1 MKKRGTTLI
10 EIMVGVVI
18 LSIISVPIYYLLK
31 DASAKRALVTSRD
44 YVKQEANKVF
54 KLLENDLS
62 QARKGTFKRVSDD
75 VIEIK
80 VRKPGKDDTKDVS
93 LSYLY
98 VAPDLIRRFEGQRW
112 LVSQHVA
119 DFVVSET
126 PEAGRLVVS
135 LKMKAALDG
144 IPEEQGPE
152 YSQEKLIVMREDSSD
167 ELDKFWRDVGDVNKF
182 FATQGSIMAGVKE
195 DAKQLV
201 QQFTGEF
208 EAMLKDVKNMT
219 VGQLTKVKDE
229 LFTGLKDVEKQLAG
243 IDKDILDLD
252 PKALY
257 DPGCDGKLSKSEKER
272 AQQVKEALA
281 GMDTKDK
288 MDWNKIKNIGGSGGL
303 FSSGMDTK
311 AIKEMYNAKAEIF
324 NAGQQVVKQID
335 EFKKFAED
343 NGVPVDMSTIN
354 RQKWGL

>member
-1 MKKRGTTLI
+1 MKKYGTTLI
-10 EIMVGVVI
+10 EVLVALTI
-18 LSIISVPIYYLLK
+18 LGIISVPLYYLLK
-31 DASAKRALVTSRD
+31 DASNKRAIVASRD
-44 YVKQEANKVF
+44 FIKQEANKVF

-62 QARKGTFKRVSDD
+62 QARKGTFKQVSDD

-80 VRKPGKDDTKDVS
+80 VRKPGKDDKDVS

-112 LVSQHVA
+112 MVSKNVK

-126 PEAGRLVVS
+126 AEAGRLVVS

-144 IPEEQGPE
+144 IAEEEGPE
-152 YSQEKLIVMREDSSD
+152 YSQEKLIVMREDSSE
-167 ELDKFWRDVGDVNKF
+167 ELDAFWRDVGDVNKF

-195 DAKQLV
+195 DAKQLT
-201 QQFTGEF
+201 QQFTDEYKD
-208 EAMLKDVKNMT
+208 MLKDVKNMT
-219 VGQLTKVKDE
+219 VGQLTKVKDD
-229 LFTGLKDVEKQLAG
+229 LFKGLKDVEKQLQG

-252 PKALY
+252 SKALY
-257 DPGCDGKLSKSEKER
+257 DPGCDGELSDSQKKR
-272 AQQVKEALA
+272 ARQVKEALA
-281 GMDTKDK
+281 GMDTKAK
-288 MDWNKIKNIGGSGGL
+288 MDWNKIKNIGGTGGL

-324 NAGQQVVKQID
+324 NAGQQMVKQMD
-335 EFKKFAED
+335 EFKVFAEE

-354 RQKWGL
+354 RQKWGA